1 MTNPLRRPP
10 ATSPSYGGTIIVNGH
25 TVPTEIHEYAAW
37 LNSRE
42 RRNGTW
48 RVVEVEG
55 ERRVMWMEERGS
67 TDWLR
72 EKGFAPKMGRV
83 A

>member
-1 MTNPLRRPP
+1 MTNPLRRQP

-42 RRNGTW
+42 RRVGTW
-48 RVVEVEG
+48 RVMDKDG
-55 ERRVMWMEERGS
+55 ERRVEFLTERGS
-67 TDWLR
+67 AEWLA
-72 EKGFAPKMGRV
+72 EKGFAPKIGR
-83 A
+83 AA